1 MLDTYKIVVAHEYP
15 IVRLDICAALAQ
27 VGRYEVVAES
37 SDPAE
42 TLQLV
47 GSCHPQLLILDSR
60 MGGLATSNWLAFLNR
75 TEPQMK
81 VLLLGEACGQ
91 VPKLSTVVGVVGKGQ
106 TVQSLLQTVE
116 RIELGS
122 QPK

>member
-1 MLDTYKIVVAHEYP
+1 MQQTYKIVVAHEYP
-15 IVRLDICAALAQ
+15 IVRLDICAALGQ

-42 TLQLV
+42 TLQMV

-60 MGGLATSNWLAFLNR
+60 LGGIATPNWLDFLRR

-81 VLLLGEACGQ
+81 VLLLAELAAS
-91 VPKLSTVVGVVGKGQ
+91 VPPGVAGVVGKSEP
-106 TVQSLLQTVE
+106 VHRLIQTVE
-116 RIELGS
+116 SIESAQRG
-122 QPK
+122 